1 MQLNLEKNKGI
12 YELNI
17 INENGKKEKFDY
29 IKFINMLYE
38 GNKVEN
44 IKYGQDITKEEQEQ
58 IQSMIDKIDVV
69 VNKEKAE
76 N

>member
-1 MQLNLEKNKGI
+1 MDLNLEKNKDE
-12 YELNI
+12 YQLHI
-17 INENGKKEKFDY
+17 IKDNGKKEKFDY

-44 IKYGQDITKEEQEQ
+44 VKYGQDITKEEQDQ
-58 IQSMIDKIDVV
+58 IKIMIDKISEVV
-69 VNKEKAE
+69 DKEKAE